1 MFRINRENLRNSHEG
16 PWLLLDIIMLGLL
29 LLNLLFLLFD
39 GLYNTAFIRDS
50 LNAWSPAFV
59 NFYDPIHKNFIL

>member
-29 LLNLLFLLFD
+29 LLNLLLLLFD
-39 GLYNTAFIRDS
+39 GL
-50 LNAWSPAFV
+50 
-59 NFYDPIHKNFIL
+59 